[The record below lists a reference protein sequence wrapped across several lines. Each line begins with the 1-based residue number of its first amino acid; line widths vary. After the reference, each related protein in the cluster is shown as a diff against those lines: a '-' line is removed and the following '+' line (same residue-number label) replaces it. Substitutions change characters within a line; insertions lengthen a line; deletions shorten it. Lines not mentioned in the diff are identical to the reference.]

1 MLLNVLKTIVLG
13 AIATILFFYASE
25 YYLALSEPKSMI
37 KNVLVY
43 GSQIAFPLIYLSV
56 ALAFL
61 VFKLFCKQQVQR

>member
-13 AIATILFFYASE
+13 PIATVLFFYASE
-25 YYLALSEPKSMI
+25 YYLAVSEPKSMI